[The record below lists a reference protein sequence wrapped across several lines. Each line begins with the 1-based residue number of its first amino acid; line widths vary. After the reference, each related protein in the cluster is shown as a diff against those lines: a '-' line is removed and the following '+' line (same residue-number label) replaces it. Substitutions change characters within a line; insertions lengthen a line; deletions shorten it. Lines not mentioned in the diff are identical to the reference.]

1 MTYMEIKLYNTLS
14 RTKEDFVPIQPG
26 QVNLY
31 SCGPT
36 VYLYPHIGNMRA
48 YVFSDLLRR
57 MFEYNGLTVK
67 QVINI
72 TDVGHLVSDEN
83 NGEDKIEKE
92 AQAES
97 KTTKEISDFYLRA
110 FMEDLKSL
118 NIKTEGTIF
127 PRATEHIQEQ
137 IDLIKKLE
145 EKGYTYKTSD
155 GIYFNTAKYTKYAE
169 LGQLD
174 LEGLRE
180 GARVEA
186 NPEKLNLT
194 DFALWKFSNI
204 KEQRQQEWP
213 SPWGIGFP
221 GWHIECSAMSI
232 KYLGNHFD
240 VHTGGIDHIPIHHT
254 NERAQ
259 SECAT
264 GETFVN
270 YWMHNSFITMEGE
283 KISKSLGNFY
293 RIDDLKEK
301 GFSPISYRYWLLTAN
316 YRKTVN
322 FTFET
327 LEGAQTAYRRLVS
340 ILAEIQNKYGN
351 NGKINENYQKQFS
364 ELISDD
370 LNTPQVLALI
380 WDILRE
386 IGTDPAD
393 KLTTILDFDRFLG
406 LDLLNAINEANIE
419 IPKEVIDLANLRE
432 QARQDKNYSRSDD
445 LRQEIT
451 QMGYSVDDTDDGPKI
466 RKI

>member
-204 KEQRQQEWP
+204 KGQRQQEWP

-419 IPKEVIDLANLRE
+419 IPKEVVDLANLRE

-451 QMGYSVDDTDDGPKI
+451 QLGYGVDDTDEGPKI